1 MIEFINLVK
10 KYDHGVTAIDN
21 VNLKIDKGEFAFL
34 VGPSG
39 SGKSTFLRLLIKEEE
54 PTSGKIIVDGKDI
67 TRLKKKDIPFLKR
80 KIGFVFQDFRL
91 LYDRTVEENIV
102 LALRV
107 IEAPEKE
114 IKAQLKSVLQMVG
127 LVGKEKFFPNQLSG
141 GEQQR
146 VALARALN
154 NPGSIDATM
163 IVDLGEESTDIVIM
177 YKDQPRLVRSIP
189 GGVEVLIRAI
199 ANGLNVRPDQARQF
213 LLKFGLDENQ
223 VEGQVF
229 RILNTHLD
237 AYAAELAKSVR
248 FFQTKYING
257 KVGGIVLSSYGEV
270 IPLFPEYIEAKTGVA
285 TMRGNPWQF
294 VRASSSQQRALANVS
309 NEFAV
314 AIGLSE
320 RSND

>member
-39 SGKSTFLRLLIKEEE
+39 SGKSTFLRLLIKEED

-67 TRLKKKDIPFLKR
+67 TRLKKKDIPFLRR

-91 LYDRTVEENIV
+91 LYDRTVEENII

-127 LVGKEKFFPNQLSG
+127 LTGKEKFFPNQLSG

-146 VALARALN
+146 VALARAL
-154 NPGSIDATM
+154 ATKPPIIIADEPTGNLDPITAEEIFKTLLEINARGTTILVVTHAKD
-163 IVDLGEESTDIVIM
+163 IVDSLNKRVIALDHGRVV
-177 YKDQPRLVRSIP
+177 KDDAR
-189 GGVEVLIRAI
+189 GV
-199 ANGLNVRPDQARQF
+199 
-213 LLKFGLDENQ
+213 
-223 VEGQVF
+223 
-229 RILNTHLD
+229 
-237 AYAAELAKSVR
+237 Y
-248 FFQTKYING
+248 
-257 KVGGIVLSSYGEV
+257 
-270 IPLFPEYIEAKTGVA
+270 
-285 TMRGNPWQF
+285 
-294 VRASSSQQRALANVS
+294 
-309 NEFAV
+309 
-314 AIGLSE
+314 
-320 RSND
+320 

>member
-1 MIEFINLVK
+1 MIEFVNLIK

-54 PTSGKIIVDGKDI
+54 PTSGKILVDGKDI
-67 TRLKKKDIPFLKR
+67 TRLKKKDIPFLRR

-127 LVGKEKFFPNQLSG
+127 LSGKEKFYPNQLSG

-146 VALARALN
+146 VALARSL
-154 NPGSIDATM
+154 ATKPPIIIADEPTGNLDPLTAEEIFKTLLEINSRGTTILVVTHAKD
-163 IVDLGEESTDIVIM
+163 IVDSLNKRVIALDHGRVI
-177 YKDQPRLVRSIP
+177 KDEVR
-189 GGVEVLIRAI
+189 GV
-199 ANGLNVRPDQARQF
+199 
-213 LLKFGLDENQ
+213 
-223 VEGQVF
+223 
-229 RILNTHLD
+229 
-237 AYAAELAKSVR
+237 Y
-248 FFQTKYING
+248 
-257 KVGGIVLSSYGEV
+257 
-270 IPLFPEYIEAKTGVA
+270 
-285 TMRGNPWQF
+285 
-294 VRASSSQQRALANVS
+294 
-309 NEFAV
+309 
-314 AIGLSE
+314 
-320 RSND
+320 